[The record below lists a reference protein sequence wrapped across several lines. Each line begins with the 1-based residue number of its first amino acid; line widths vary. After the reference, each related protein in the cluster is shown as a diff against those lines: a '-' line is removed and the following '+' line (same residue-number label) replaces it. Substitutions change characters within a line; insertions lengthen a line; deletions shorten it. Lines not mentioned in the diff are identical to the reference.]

1 MDRSDSRRTFL
12 NLMAAGAVA
21 RSIAVAAE
29 PDEDSYWRVVRS
41 QFSFREER
49 VPMNAANLCPTPA
62 PVAGRVEELTRDVDV
77 DCSFQNRDK
86 FADLH
91 EHARKTIAAQIG
103 ASPDEIA
110 LVRNTSEANN
120 TISNGI
126 QLSEGDEI
134 VLWDENHP
142 TNNVAWDVRAKRF
155 GYRVT
160 RVKLADNPQS
170 IDDLIGPFERALSAR
185 TKVLALTHVSSS
197 SGIRLPAKELAV
209 IAHKRGI
216 HVHLDGAQSW
226 GALQIDVKDL
236 DCDTYSSSA
245 HKWYC
250 GPREVGLLYVRE
262 SLIAGIWPQVV
273 APGWGNTADTVLKG
287 ARKFESMG
295 QRDDAALAGVGV
307 AAEFHDTIGVA
318 RIEERGTALA
328 TELKSLLREAGVKLT
343 TPVSPTMSSAVVI
356 MPVPAANR
364 GKLLDAMY
372 AEYGIAGST
381 SGGFRLSPHFYN
393 TREHIQRAAEGL
405 VKLRSLW
412 A

>member
-1 MDRSDSRRTFL
+1 MNRFDSRRTFL
-12 NLMAAGAVA
+12 NLMAAGAA
-21 RSIAVAAE
+21 AAAASRAAE
-29 PDEDSYWRVVRS
+29 PGSNDYWQLVRS
-41 QFSFREER
+41 QFPFREDR

-62 PVAGRVEELTRDVDV
+62 PVAGRVAELTHDVDV

-86 FADLH
+86 FAGLLDQ
-91 EHARKTIAAQIG
+91 ARSTIAAQIG

-126 QLSEGDEI
+126 PLSDGDEI

-160 RVKLADNPQS
+160 KVQLPANPQS
-170 IDDLIGPFERALSAR
+170 IDDLIGPFEKAFSPR

-197 SGIRLPAKELAV
+197 SGIRLPAKELAQ
-209 IAHKRGI
+209 IAHRRGI
-216 HVHLDGAQSW
+216 HVHLDGAQTW
-226 GALQIDVKDL
+226 GAMQINLQDL

-262 SLIAGIWPQVV
+262 EKIAGLWPQVV
-273 APGWGNTADTVLKG
+273 APGWGNTAETVLKG

-295 QRDDAALAGVGV
+295 QRDDAALAGVGA
-307 AAEFHDTIGVA
+307 AAEFHNTIGVG
-318 RIEERGTALA
+318 RIEERVVALA
-328 TELKSLLREAGVKLT
+328 TELKGLLIEAGAKLT
-343 TPVSPTMSSAVVI
+343 TPVSPALSSGIVI

-364 GKLLDAMY
+364 AKLLDAMY

-393 TREHIQRAAEGL
+393 TSEHSKRAAEGL
-405 VKLRSLW
+405 AKLRNLW

>member
-1 MDRSDSRRTFL
+1 MNRFDSRRTFL
-12 NLMAAGAVA
+12 NLLAAGAVA
-21 RSIAVAAE
+21 RSVAGAAE

-62 PVAGRVEELTRDVDV
+62 PVASRVEELTRDVDV

-86 FADLH
+86 FAELH
-91 EHARKTIAAQIG
+91 EQARKTIAVQVG

-142 TNNVAWDVRAKRF
+142 TNNVAWNVRAKRF

-160 RVKLADNPQS
+160 KVKLADNPQS
-170 IDDLIGPFERALSAR
+170 IDDLIGPFEKALSAR
-185 TKVLALTHVSSS
+185 TKVLAITHVSSS
-197 SGIRLPAKELAV
+197 SGIRLPAKELAL
-209 IAHKRGI
+209 IAHRRGI

-226 GALQIDVKDL
+226 GVRQIDVKDL

-262 SLIAGIWPQVV
+262 SQIAGIWPQVV

-295 QRDDAALAGVGV
+295 QRDDAALAGVGA

-318 RIEERGTALA
+318 RIEERCTALA
-328 TELKSLLREAGVKLT
+328 TELKSLLLEAGVKLT
-343 TPVSPTMSSAVVI
+343 TPETPEMSSAVVI

-372 AEYGIAGST
+372 TEYGIAGST

-393 TREHIQRAAEGL
+393 TREHVKRAAEGL
-405 VKLRSLW
+405 AKLRGLW